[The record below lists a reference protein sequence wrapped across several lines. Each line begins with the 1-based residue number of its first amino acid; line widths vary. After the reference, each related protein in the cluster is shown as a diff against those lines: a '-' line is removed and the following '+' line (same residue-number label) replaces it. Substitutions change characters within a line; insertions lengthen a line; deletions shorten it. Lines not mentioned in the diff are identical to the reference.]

1 LRGHVLT
8 YVLGGP
14 VIAALTGVLVLRWSR
29 WTSVRHAALRP
40 LVWLGTVSYGA
51 YLWNYPLTLLLRPLG
66 GLTAAILGI
75 GATVL
80 AAGLSWH
87 LVERPVMRVR
97 RRAPA

>member
-1 LRGHVLT
+1 M
-8 YVLGGP
+8 LGGP

-40 LVWLGTVSYGA
+40 PVWLGTVSYGA
-51 YLWNYPLTLLLRPLG
+51 YLWNYPFTLLVRPLG
-66 GLTAAILGI
+66 GPAAALLVI
-75 GATVL
+75 GATAL

-87 LVERPVMRVR
+87 LVERPGMRVR